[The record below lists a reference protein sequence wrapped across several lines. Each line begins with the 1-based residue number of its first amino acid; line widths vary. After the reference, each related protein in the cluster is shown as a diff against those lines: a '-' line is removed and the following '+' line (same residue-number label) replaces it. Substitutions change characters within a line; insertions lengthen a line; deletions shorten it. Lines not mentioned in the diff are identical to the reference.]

1 MRYAPHASNVFIAIC
16 AGSKTATAGLVFGMA
31 KVGQG
36 VAGAAIAPAS
46 MHGVC
51 AQRKRA
57 HSRAA
62 KRIAPPVGGNSVAKP
77 RSVLPHE
84 GNSVAR
90 VRIAGGNAALHKRR
104 KCYVSSLILMNMPSF
119 CRNSE

>member
-1 MRYAPHASNVFIAIC
+1 MRVVRYAPHVSNVFIAIC
-16 AGSKTATAGLVFGMA
+16 AGGKTATAGLVFGMA

-36 VAGAAIAPAS
+36 VAGAAIAPAQ

-62 KRIAPPVGGNSVAKP
+62 KRIAP
-77 RSVLPHE
+77 
-84 GNSVAR
+84 
-90 VRIAGGNAALHKRR
+90 
-104 KCYVSSLILMNMPSF
+104 
-119 CRNSE
+119 

>member
-1 MRYAPHASNVFIAIC
+1 MFQISRFAPLASKLVLAHLKPDSSLTHDCALVKVAFCIACRALCAQCIIAIC

-36 VAGAAIAPAS
+36 VAGAAIAPAQ

-62 KRIAPPVGGNSVAKP
+62 KRIAPLWGA
-77 RSVLPHE
+77 
-84 GNSVAR
+84 
-90 VRIAGGNAALHKRR
+90 IA
-104 KCYVSSLILMNMPSF
+104 
-119 CRNSE
+119 